1 VTLSNHSDG
10 SRANGAGAG
19 NLRLRVVSAAVL
31 APLTLA
37 ITYAGGWL
45 FVGLCAIAAGVI
57 LWEWTALVLRSA
69 DLRILAPGWAVLI
82 AAAAFAGFHLA
93 GEAWAAIAIGAL
105 GAGLLAAILRRAQ
118 ARAASAVGTAEE
130 TAASA
135 IWAAGGV
142 VYAGALLLA
151 PAMLRGDP
159 DWGLT
164 ALLFLFA
171 DVWVTDIA
179 AYFCGRAI
187 GGPLLWSEISPNK
200 TWSGAIGGLAGGV
213 AASVAVA
220 YASGIGKLGVVGV
233 VAFVLSVLAQAG
245 DLFESAVKR
254 RAGAKDASHLI
265 PGHGGLMDR
274 LDGFLVA
281 ALAALLI
288 GIIRQGTAA
297 PARGLLIW

>member
-10 SRANGAGAG
+10 SSGNGTGTG
-19 NLRLRVVSAAVL
+19 NLMLRVASAAVL
-31 APLTLA
+31 APVTLA
-37 ITYAGGWL
+37 ISYAGGWTFL
-45 FVGLCAIAAGVI
+45 APCTIAAGGI
-57 LWEWTALVLRSA
+57 LWEWASLVSHRA
-69 DLRILAPGWAVLI
+69 EARIMAPGWVAL
-82 AAAAFAGFHLA
+82 LA
-93 GEAWAAIAIGAL
+93 GMALISCHLPNAAWAAIGGGAL
-105 GAGLLAAILRRAQ
+105 AAGLIVAAWPRGDGE
-118 ARAASAVGTAEE
+118 AASGSWGSAFWGS
-130 TAASA
+130 AA
-135 IWAAGGV
+135 WAAGGI

-151 PAMLRGDP
+151 PALLRGDP

-171 DVWVTDIA
+171 NVWITDIF

-187 GGPLLWSEISPNK
+187 GGPLLWPRVSPKK
-200 TWSGAIGGLAGGV
+200 TWSGAVGGLVGGV

-220 YASGIGKLGVVGV
+220 YASGIGRLGIVGV
-233 VAFVLSVLAQAG
+233 MALVLSVLAQAG

-254 RAGAKDASHLI
+254 RFGAKDASHLI

-288 GIIRQGTAA
+288 GMIRQGTAA